1 MAGEAGGGAT
11 PRAAAALES
20 LAREAGEMLR
30 RREAGSAREG
40 GAGPPLAQQP
50 LEDAGELEEKAEA
63 AEVVEAV
70 EAVVVEVAVAVET
83 DADAGAGSEGGL
95 HPQVEAEAEA
105 DDSVPVVAGAHIWPG
120 DRLVGPGPLSPSDSG
135 GSAGTEGGGGNSLSV
150 LSSLESV
157 PHASIDASATLA
169 SAEEGPEDGS
179 VVASE
184 AGSEKGSEA
193 AGEATLL
200 RGRLGDPVGLGFE
213 FSLDLGGLGG
223 VSPPDQANLA
233 PRGLVGTLRY
243 QPDCEDPS
251 PEKVPLAGA
260 AAAIPLLSGEEDG
273 GKVGDLALPTTA
285 PVAELELDGN
295 SIMFSSAQ
303 NVIPLHVEH
312 LRDAKGG
319 TAWYTELPLQAEE
332 SLALPSKEVAVYPP
346 DALLGWGVPGQGF
359 LAQPAAFGS
368 SLAPE
373 ILVRETGASDDTR
386 GDGAEEEEWGKDLAG
401 NAAFDVLV
409 APPADAKT
417 PSEEEDRNSSDAIHE
432 RLDRL
437 EMLVDSQDGQ
447 TAGPEVHGEGHPTA
461 AATDGELSGG
471 NTSVKEEVCRLAEQ
485 IRALSVDLDDV
496 RRSFQI
502 QQRELGDSQAQQ
514 AAAEEKLKEA
524 LTRGSSLEQAAEA
537 LSGRLAHTSAEADA
551 LRAQLSEEKDH
562 AARLEARVSA
572 EGEVLESMMQRIKGL
587 EEELKQSR
595 REASELNL
603 ENERMEGAAERAVK
617 GSAESASLA
626 EGKQKQLN
634 VLTEKLE
641 MVETDALKKMSLLR
655 TLTNDNQSL
664 NQLLR
669 EARGDISALEREKEK
684 LHGHMN
690 HLRGELEHVH
700 KLYSNMEQAALTFQ
714 ESPPYSARGPAPP
727 SQMPSL
733 AAEGHLSSM
742 GGGVETFPPRPATA
756 NPLQRPTRDI
766 LPWGS
771 VPQARPRTSGLP
783 SDSSGPFGQPE
794 EVQMPPTPPQPGT
807 AAAGRPMPAKADPDP
822 SAIPA
827 AGAPS
832 QKRALGSSE
841 AATELPVPG
850 RGARG
855 SAKPYATQQDV
866 EQYIRKVAGTEKRL
880 MHLSMEK
887 QQLESE
893 YSKMGIT
900 FGRTIKERRR
910 RAELEQRLDQIDRE
924 ASSCR
929 FALKS
934 LHAMS

>member
-1 MAGEAGGGAT
+1 MAMAGEAGGGAT

-40 GAGPPLAQQP
+40 GAGPPLVQQP
-50 LEDAGELEEKAEA
+50 LDDAGELEEKAE
-63 AEVVEAV
+63 V
-70 EAVVVEVAVAVET
+70 EAVVLEAAVAVEA
-83 DADAGAGSEGGL
+83 DADEGAGPEGGL

-157 PHASIDASATLA
+157 PRASIDASATLA

-179 VVASE
+179 VAASE

-193 AGEATLL
+193 AGEATP
-200 RGRLGDPVGLGFE
+200 RGSLGDPVGLGFE
-213 FSLDLGGLGG
+213 FSLDLGGFGG
-223 VSPPDQANLA
+223 VPPPDQANLA

-251 PEKVPLAGA
+251 PEKLPLAGA
-260 AAAIPLLSGEEDG
+260 AAAIPLLSDEEDG
-273 GKVGDLALPTTA
+273 VKEGDRALPTTA
-285 PVAELELDGN
+285 PVAEQELDGN

-332 SLALPSKEVAVYPP
+332 SLALPSKEAAVYPP

-373 ILVRETGASDDTR
+373 ILVRETGASDTP
-386 GDGAEEEEWGKDLAG
+386 GDGAEEEKWGKDLAG

-417 PSEEEDRNSSDAIHE
+417 PSEEEDRDSSDAIHE

-447 TAGPEVHGEGHPTA
+447 AAGPEVHGEGHPTA

-471 NTSVKEEVCRLAEQ
+471 NTSVKEEVNRLADQ
-485 IRALSVDLDDV
+485 VRALSADLDDV
-496 RRSFQI
+496 RGSFQI

-551 LRAQLSEEKDH
+551 LRAQLGEEKDH

-595 REASELNL
+595 REASELKL

-626 EGKQKQLN
+626 ESKQKQLN

-669 EARGDISALEREKEK
+669 EARGDIAALEREKEK

-700 KLYSNMEQAALTFQ
+700 KLYSNMEQAALSFQ
-714 ESPPYSARGPAPP
+714 ESPPSSARGPAPP

-733 AAEGHLSSM
+733 AAEGRSSSM

-766 LPWGS
+766 LAWGS
-771 VPQARPRTSGLP
+771 VPEARPRTSGLP

-794 EVQMPPTPPQPGT
+794 EVKMPPTPPRPGT
-807 AAAGRPMPAKADPDP
+807 AAAGRPMPANADPDP
-822 SAIPA
+822 SVIPA

-832 QKRALGSSE
+832 QKRTLGNSE

-866 EQYIRKVAGTEKRL
+866 EQYMRKVAGTEKRL